1 MQPTI
6 GTHHQEPPARL
17 AALVES
23 HGAGVVRYLRSLVG
37 DGDLARDLAQ
47 DTFLKL
53 HAHADGAGAALVF
66 TVARS
71 CALDHL
77 RRQKVRRGHEVTD
90 AESLAAA
97 APAPE
102 RYRPDRDLENRQL
115 RDDLL
120 AALATLPED
129 QRSVFHLSEI
139 EGLAYAEIAAILEV
153 SPGTIASRKH
163 HAVRRLREYL
173 RRRGHGA

>member
-1 MQPTI
+1 MLPML
-6 GTHHQEPPARL
+6 GAHHQEPPVNL

-23 HGAGVVRYLRSLVG
+23 HAAGIFRYLRSMVG
-37 DGDLARDLAQ
+37 DADVARDLAQ
-47 DTFLKL
+47 ETFLKL
-53 HAHADGAGAALVF
+53 HAHAGGAGAALVF

-77 RRQKVRRGHEVTD
+77 RRQRVRRGHETAA
-90 AESLAAA
+90 AEQLVSA

-102 RYRPDRDLENRQL
+102 SCRPDRDLENRQL

-120 AALATLPED
+120 AALAILPED

-139 EGLAYAEIAAILEV
+139 EGLSYREIGVILEV

-163 HAVRRLREYL
+163 HAVRKLRESL